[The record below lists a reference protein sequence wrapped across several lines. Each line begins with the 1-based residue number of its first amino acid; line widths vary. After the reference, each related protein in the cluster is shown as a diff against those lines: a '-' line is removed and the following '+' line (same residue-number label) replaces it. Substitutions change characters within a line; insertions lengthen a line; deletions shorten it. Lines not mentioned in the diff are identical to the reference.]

1 MTALSAWRRTTV
13 PSDILPLITAVFI
26 GGSIAGFLAATP
38 LLFVTTPLVAVCL
51 AAAAAAGARK
61 PEWNGMAGATLASL
75 PAGRARELLVDLL
88 RRAATVPAV
97 AHADPLVLAACEVAS
112 AEQPIQGKRWQA
124 AQGAGEGLG
133 VLARELND
141 ESRYQ
146 QEAAHELEVLL
157 A

>member
-88 RRAATVPAV
+88 RRAATVPAGEES
-97 AHADPLVLAACEVAS
+97 ACWGPRMAASGFSFSCNTSAS
-112 AEQPIQGKRWQA
+112 LRL
-124 AQGAGEGLG
+124 GAKT
-133 VLARELND
+133 
-141 ESRYQ
+141 Q
-146 QEAAHELEVLL
+146 
-157 A
+157 